1 MSDVTD
7 EEVPDDEKRD
17 WGPIIIDKAGV
28 TQLEA
33 LKRTIA
39 EKARLNEIL
48 NQIAAN
54 QKILITSVA
63 ALASTVDSMRHER
76 GRLVEDEDGEEV
88 QPRVPPCGPEC
99 HRGPSSGTECHGV
112 PFRALE
118 CHVEC
123 RAGERRPASRG
134 PHSAL
139 PSSRMP
145 LCEEGAGCSYQ
156 EEECR

>member
-17 WGPIIIDKAGV
+17 WGPNIIYAAGV

-33 LKRTIA
+33 LKRTID
-39 EKARLNEIL
+39 EKARLFALMNK
-48 NQIAAN
+48 IAAD
-54 QKILITSVA
+54 QKCIMTSLS

-76 GRLVEDEDGEEV
+76 GRLIEDEDGEEV